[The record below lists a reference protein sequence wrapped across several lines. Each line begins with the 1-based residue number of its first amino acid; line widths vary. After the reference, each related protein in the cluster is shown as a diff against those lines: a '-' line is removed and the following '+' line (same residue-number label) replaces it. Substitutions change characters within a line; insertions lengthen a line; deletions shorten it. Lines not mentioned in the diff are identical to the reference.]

1 MSADPGQI
9 LIRDR
14 GELTDVR
21 EALQELDLP
30 FVDGN
35 VDESAPLPTH
45 LLISFGQQAVQSLQK
60 IASHGQSHHFLHL
73 VITDA
78 ASRSL
83 SAMLRRQGCD
93 MVAAAPI
100 NRTVLRLLVQ
110 RALFPGVQRRDSE
123 RVTIGE
129 EIKIKSG
136 LLGRSA
142 ILAELSLR
150 GCGLITTQAIP
161 LGSEVRFTI
170 PSKLTGGGPLHL
182 QGKVVGMQCGSKLEA
197 KQHTVAVVFANMLI
211 HDRRLIQTIMTS
223 RGFGKTGALS
233 MPPGTPLEPAAK
245 LRIQHDE
252 RRSERRH
259 PFAGSVEGHGPGS
272 NYTLI
277 GCDLSLGGMRVQPES
292 NMQVGSW
299 LHLAIHGDAGMHPIL
314 LAAEVVRDDGE
325 KGLAL
330 SFSSVTDSIREQL
343 QALIDRLD
351 AHGRTPLSAGRVVSE
366 ILSQE
371 GKIAPR
377 QRRRQA

>member
-1 MSADPGQI
+1 MSVEPGQI

-21 EALQELDLP
+21 EALQELGIP

-35 VDESAPLPTH
+35 VEGSAPLPTH
-45 LLISFGQQAVQSLQK
+45 LLISFGQQAVQSLEM
-60 IASHGQSHHFLHL
+60 IGSHGQSHHFLHL

-83 SAMLRRQGCD
+83 TAMLRRQGCD

-100 NRTVLRLLVQ
+100 NKTVLRLLVQ

-129 EIKIKSG
+129 EIKIKTG

-150 GCGLITTQAIP
+150 GCGLITRQAIP
-161 LGSEVRFTI
+161 LDSEVHLTM

-182 QGKVVGMQCGSKLEA
+182 EGKVVGIQSGSKLKA
-197 KQHTVAVVFANMLI
+197 KQHTLAVVFANMLI
-211 HDRRLIQTIMTS
+211 QDRRLIQNIMTHH
-223 RGFGKTGALS
+223 GFGKTGAIS
-233 MPPGTPLEPAAK
+233 TPPGTPIETAAK
-245 LRIQHDE
+245 LPIQHDE
-252 RRSERRH
+252 RRSERRY
-259 PFAGSVEGHGPGS
+259 PFVGAVEGHGPGS
-272 NYTLI
+272 NATLI

-292 NMQVGSW
+292 DVQVGSW
-299 LHLAIHGDAGMHPIL
+299 LHLAIYGDAGMHPIL

-330 SFSSVTDSIREQL
+330 SFSSVTDPIREQL
-343 QALIDRLD
+343 QALIDCLD
-351 AHGRTPLSAGRVVSE
+351 AHGHTPLSAGTVVSE
-366 ILSQE
+366 ILGTQGE
-371 GKIAPR
+371 MGLRERGREA
-377 QRRRQA
+377 